1 SYIGGDG
8 NDVTLTP
15 MPRFSYDALTVVSSS
30 YNPSRDGQAVTFTAT
45 VRSASSPTPGTGSVS
60 FYDGAVPLGS
70 ASLSASG
77 KATLTIT
84 LPAGGHAITAAY
96 PGSEVFASSRGT
108 LRQNVGPVRT

>member
-1 SYIGGDG
+1 MADSMLQMQGAFR
-8 NDVTLTP
+8 
-15 MPRFSYDALTVVSSS
+15 RFLI
-30 YNPSRDGQAVTFTAT
+30 NR
-45 VRSASSPTPGTGSVS
+45 TPGWV
-60 FYDGAVPLGS
+60 GAVPLGS

-108 LRQNVGPVRT
+108 LRQNVGPVRTRAARP